1 MRYQKLL
8 KLLVGL
14 AGVMLAATG
23 ALLVALVAAGQVR
36 EGQTGTLISGIGFLV
51 MAGPALPTP
60 FSLRAAKR
68 LLMLTLCCLA
78 AFAIW
83 LSFWPKEAVTSTL
96 HLGVAVIVFLVLL
109 ILRIFL
115 TKRHKDNPFDT
126 ALKTRWVTVRS
137 VPIGSRISDRLKLR
151 LFTKILDRPECN

>member
-8 KLLVGL
+8 KLLAGL

-36 EGQTGTLISGIGFLV
+36 EGQRGALISGIGFLV
-51 MAGPALPTP
+51 MAAPALATP

-78 AFAIW
+78 AVAIW
-83 LSFWPKEAVTSTL
+83 LSFWPKEGVTPTL
-96 HLGVAVIVFLVLL
+96 QLQVAVLAFPALL
-109 ILRIFL
+109 ILRML
-115 TKRHKDNPFDT
+115 LARRRKMTKYSAEN
-126 ALKTRWVTVRS
+126 
-137 VPIGSRISDRLKLR
+137 
-151 LFTKILDRPECN
+151 

>member
-8 KLLVGL
+8 KLLAGL

-36 EGQTGTLISGIGFLV
+36 EGQPGALISGIGFLV
-51 MAGPALPTP
+51 MAAPALATP

-78 AFAIW
+78 ALAIW
-83 LSFWPKEAVTSTL
+83 LSFWPKAGVTPTL
-96 HLGVAVIVFLVLL
+96 QLQVAVLAFPALL
-109 ILRIFL
+109 ILRML
-115 TKRHKDNPFDT
+115 LARHRKMTMLSTEN
-126 ALKTRWVTVRS
+126 
-137 VPIGSRISDRLKLR
+137 
-151 LFTKILDRPECN
+151 

>member
-8 KLLVGL
+8 KLLAGL

-36 EGQTGTLISGIGFLV
+36 EGQTGALISGIGFLV
-51 MAGPALPTP
+51 VAAPALAMP

-78 AFAIW
+78 ALAIW
-83 LSFWPKEAVTSTL
+83 LCFWPKEGVTPTL
-96 HLGVAVIVFLVLL
+96 HLRAAVLAFPLL
-109 ILRIFL
+109 LMFRL
-115 TKRHKDNPFDT
+115 LLARRSKMTKLSTDN
-126 ALKTRWVTVRS
+126 
-137 VPIGSRISDRLKLR
+137 
-151 LFTKILDRPECN
+151 